1 MNIVAIEDGTF
12 LLQAFNYLVM
22 GSRKKRSGGQMAE
35 WKLTAGVCAQL
46 PLGSCGNLAYCLVS
60 LRFNSF
66 NE

>member
-46 PLGSCGNLAYCLVS
+46 PLSSYGNLAYCLAS